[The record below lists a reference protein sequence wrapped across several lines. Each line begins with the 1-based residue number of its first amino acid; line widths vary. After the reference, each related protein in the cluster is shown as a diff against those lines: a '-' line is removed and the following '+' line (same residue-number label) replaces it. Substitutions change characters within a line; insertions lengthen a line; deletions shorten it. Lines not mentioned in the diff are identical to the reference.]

1 MLTDLINPE
10 TAGGE
15 DVWGWGGAGVDW
27 PFSGVLQKVY
37 LLERG

>member
-1 MLTDLINPE
+1 MLSDLINPK

-15 DVWGWGGAGVDW
+15 DVCGWGGAGVDL
-27 PFSGVLQKVY
+27 PFSGVLQKVH